1 MAEYEDEFYPLD
13 IWSGKDK
20 LNTNSGTLY
29 LNMMAVNWAGDGPV
43 KEEDFRKFTV
53 ESFFLVTSLVAV
65 RVTRSPFLD
74 CPFPSF
80 HYFIRVKLFTHN
92 GQLFVSSKIVK

>member
-1 MAEYEDEFYPLD
+1 MTDCFVERCMAEYEDEFYPLD

-20 LNTNSGTLY
+20 LNTNSGILY

-65 RVTRSPFLD
+65 KSYQKSVFRLSVSLI
-74 CPFPSF
+74 S
-80 HYFIRVKLFTHN
+80 LFYP
-92 GQLFVSSKIVK
+92 SKIIYS